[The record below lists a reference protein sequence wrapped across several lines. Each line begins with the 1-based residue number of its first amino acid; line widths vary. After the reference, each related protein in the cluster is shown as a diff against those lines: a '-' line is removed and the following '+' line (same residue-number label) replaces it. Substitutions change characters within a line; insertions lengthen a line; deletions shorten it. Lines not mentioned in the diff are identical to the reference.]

1 MKSEYHRPKLLPGE
15 RPEPQIIIDAERLYA
30 LLLRAEMMMTKVD
43 RIRYGNRA
51 VEQILDVIK
60 EFTLAYDF
68 EEDREIH
75 LKRLCANV
83 AVFIRTMRIIGARNV
98 IRVPA
103 AKDEAKPDTI
113 KIEIV
118 EALAKLDEGVTR
130 WRKSLNKSRNK
141 GTTCIRSDEQAVPPI
156 IKGTPLP
163 APQAAESKEG
173 GFGK

>member
-1 MKSEYHRPKLLPGE
+1 MKSEYHRPKTLPGE
-15 RPEPQIIIDAERLYA
+15 RPEPQIILDAERLYA

-68 EEDREIH
+68 EDDREVH

-83 AVFIRTMRIIGARNV
+83 AVFIRTMRAIGARNA
-98 IRVPA
+98 IHIPTT
-103 AKDEAKPDTI
+103 KEEAKPDTI

-130 WRKSLNKSRNK
+130 WRKSLYKSRNK
-141 GTTCIRSDEQAVPPI
+141 GTTCIQHDEQAVPPI
-156 IKGTPLP
+156 IKETPLP
-163 APQAAESKEG
+163 DTRAAKSKEG